1 MKESKDRL
9 VTYALSGVMVV
20 LSAAL
25 LIIIWIAVPARGI
38 RWLAVGL
45 AAGLF
50 LVLSLYAACLR
61 RRVAAFGDELCD
73 SLDNLIAGKPPT
85 GYRPYEDSLIS
96 KTQGKL
102 LQYYDIMREG
112 QERNLRDK
120 KELQE
125 IVSDIS
131 HQVKT
136 PIANARIF
144 LNILNQPDTPDAKRE
159 EFLRLLDTQIS
170 KLDFLMQSLIKMSR
184 LETGT
189 FDLQIKTSSLYDTI
203 AQAVSGIWIR
213 ADQKDITLLVDC
225 DSHVCVRHDT
235 KWTAEALMNLLDNAV
250 KYTPPGGN
258 VTVSVHPW
266 QFYTK
271 IDITDTGMGIH
282 EQDYNKIFKRF
293 YRAREAASLEGVG
306 LGLYLAQ
313 SIIRLQKG
321 YISVKSIPEKGS
333 TFSVHLLSQ

>member
-1 MKESKDRL
+1 MKKSKDRL
-9 VTYALSGVMVV
+9 VSWAVMGAAVV
-20 LSAAL
+20 LAVVL
-25 LIIIWIAVPARGI
+25 LILIWIAVPAKGI

-45 AAGLF
+45 VMSLF
-50 LVLSLYAACLR
+50 LLLALYAACLR
-61 RRVAAFGDELCD
+61 RRVAAFGDQLCD
-73 SLDNLIAGKPPT
+73 SLDNLIAGKPPS
-85 GYRPYEDSLIS
+85 GYHPYEDSLIA

-102 LQYYDIMREG
+102 LQYYDIMSEG
-112 QERNLRDK
+112 QERNRRDK
-120 KELQE
+120 IKLQE

-136 PIANARIF
+136 PIANAQMFI
-144 LNILNQPDTPDAKRE
+144 NILKQPGTPNNKKE
-159 EFLRLLDTQIS
+159 EFIRLLDTQIS

-189 FDLQIKTSSLYDTI
+189 FLLKINTSSLYDTI
-203 AQAVSGIWIR
+203 AQAVSGVWLK
-213 ADQKDITLLVDC
+213 ADQKDITLDVDC
-225 DSHVCVRHDT
+225 DSEVYVRHDT

-250 KYTPPGGN
+250 KYTPPGGT

-271 IDITDTGMGIH
+271 IDITDTGMGVH
-282 EQDYNKIFKRF
+282 EENYNRIFKRF
-293 YRAREAASLEGVG
+293 YRAQEAASQEGLG

-313 SIIRLQKG
+313 SIIQLQKG
-321 YISVKSIPEKGS
+321 YISVKSVPGSGS